1 MRTSLRKEH
10 TLSVLSYRFTSMI
23 RAISGVMMEEKQ
35 QYLAPEAEVVEV
47 RVESCVLSG
56 QLPDPTPAE
65 EQGW

>member
-1 MRTSLRKEH
+1 
-10 TLSVLSYRFTSMI
+10 MI

-35 QYLAPEAEVVEV
+35 QYLAPEAEVIQV
-47 RVESCVLSG
+47 RMESSVLSG

>member
-1 MRTSLRKEH
+1 
-10 TLSVLSYRFTSMI
+10 
-23 RAISGVMMEEKQ
+23 MMEEKQ